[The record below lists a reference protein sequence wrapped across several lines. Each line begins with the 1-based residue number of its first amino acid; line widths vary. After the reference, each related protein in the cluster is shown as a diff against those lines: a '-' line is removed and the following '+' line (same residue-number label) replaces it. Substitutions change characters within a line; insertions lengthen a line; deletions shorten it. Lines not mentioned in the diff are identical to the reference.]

1 MQPSSGA
8 NRTCLARKRL
18 GEEVSLHPILEYPS
32 FILIHLTKSL
42 LMIDNF
48 KGLGN
53 LIVRFLPK
61 DVLSLQLLFRLSHEV
76 PLLFKSHGFFDFAS
90 FRGYIAAGK

>member
-8 NRTCLARKRL
+8 NRTYLEKTRGGGLASSNIPL
-18 GEEVSLHPILEYPS
+18 PS
-32 FILIHLTKSL
+32 SCIYLTKSL

-90 FRGYIAAGK
+90 FRGDIAAGK